1 MPFFSSMQNSN
12 NFLTSCQLLFVEES
26 LFWNT
31 GWFCALY
38 KTCDEFWKKTN
49 IEGMCNAR
57 SSNSRFRRV
66 IWMVIFAVFASLTF
80 TGLRDVIKDFGSYP
94 VVTSVTVEHRSQ
106 VVYSFYLYFLFTNNG
121 VVDCIM

>member
-1 MPFFSSMQNSN
+1 M
-12 NFLTSCQLLFVEES
+12 
-26 LFWNT
+26 
-31 GWFCALY
+31 LY

-57 SSNSRFRRV
+57 SSNSGFRRM

-106 VVYSFYLYFLFTNNG
+106 VGYTVLIMFSFAE
-121 VVDCIM
+121 